1 MAIWHPPD
9 SAYAAEMRKW
19 EAQAT
24 ELGPGLRPY
33 IKRDYPM
40 MLHLAGVAP
49 QGGVV
54 IIDTRIVEDA
64 DRRVIAEREGF
75 RATPTEAIDAL
86 AVQQTEHAKL
96 AAERE
101 WEKRHTMSAKARVEV
116 EAVEEAAGAKHLPT
130 IPEKPKRKYVRKT
143 PRTES

>member
-19 EAQAT
+19 EAAAT

-33 IKRDYPM
+33 VKREYPM
-40 MLHLAGVAP
+40 MLHLAGVLP
-49 QGGVV
+49 QGGIR
-54 IIDTRIVEDA
+54 IIDTRIVDDV
-64 DRRVIAEREGF
+64 DRRTLAEREGF

-86 AVQQTEHAKL
+86 TVQQTEHATL

-101 WEKRHTMSAKARVEV
+101 WEKRHRMGPKARAEV
-116 EAVEEAAGAKHLPT
+116 EIVEDAAGAEHLPT

-143 PRTES
+143 PRLES